1 MALAHAWQPISATPL
16 RALIMQSLEDVQL
29 PELHT
34 LGYVVLATL
43 AFVLGRAALNIW
55 LSPVAHVPGPRL
67 AAAT

>member
-1 MALAHAWQPISATPL
+1 
-16 RALIMQSLEDVQL
+16 MQSLEDVQL